1 MRVNPS
7 CLIVTINKLDKR
19 SFAVALRASR
29 SGGAYGHAGPRNNL
43 TVRASVARPGIPPD
57 IVRFRDKRRSTV
69 RTRFTRFNAKLKR
82 YSVWYPSS
90 NVDRRSGPAIH
101 SVLD

>member
-7 CLIVTINKLDKR
+7 CLIVFTIDKLDKR

-43 TVRASVARPGIPPD
+43 TVRASVARTGIHPD
-57 IVRFRDKRRSTV
+57 IVRFRDKRRSTL
-69 RTRFTRFNAKLKR
+69 RTRFTLFNAKLKR
-82 YSVWYPSS
+82 YSVVVSVQQCRPSIWPRYS
-90 NVDRRSGPAIH
+90 
-101 SVLD
+101 